1 MFIFGGN
8 DKKDTEKNEKN
19 KDNENEGNNLG
30 KALRNKIVIND
41 KILFFFFQAENMIDQ
56 TAEYVSKSYI
66 EKIFFCL
73 K

>member
-41 KILFFFFQAENMIDQ
+41 KILFFFFLGRKYDRSN
-56 TAEYVSKSYI
+56 
-66 EKIFFCL
+66 C
-73 K
+73 

>member
-8 DKKDTEKNEKN
+8 DKKDTEKN

-41 KILFFFFQAENMIDQ
+41 KILFFFF
-56 TAEYVSKSYI
+56 
-66 EKIFFCL
+66 
-73 K
+73 